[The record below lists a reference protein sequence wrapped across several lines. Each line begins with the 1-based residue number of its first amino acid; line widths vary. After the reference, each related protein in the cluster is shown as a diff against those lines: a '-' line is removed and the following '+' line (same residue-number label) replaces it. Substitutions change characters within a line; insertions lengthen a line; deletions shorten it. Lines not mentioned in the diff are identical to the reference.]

1 MAMSETCHP
10 KTYTSDLERRRDKAR
25 EWMIEALALATA
37 IVAVMHYNL
46 DGVVA
51 TLVIFV
57 GAYIVAMVVWGF
69 LWSISGVLFCALS
82 GLIYLL
88 TFGMGLDHLPGILVT
103 LFLPVIAQAYLV
115 WAMWPATGDL
125 FHPLTFLCL
134 AWLALLAIRMFEGSI
149 LAHRRPPH
157 SNRHPTE
164 RSRG

>member
-1 MAMSETCHP
+1 MAMSETCNP
-10 KTYTSDLERRRDKAR
+10 TTPPCALARRHNKAR
-25 EWMIEALALATA
+25 EWMIDALALATA
-37 IVAVMHYNL
+37 VIAVMHYNL
-46 DGVVA
+46 DGMVA

-103 LFLPVIAQAYLV
+103 LFLPVIAQAYLI

-125 FHPLTFLCL
+125 FHPLTLFCL
-134 AWLALLAIRMFEGSI
+134 AWLALLGIRMFEGSL
-149 LAHRRPPH
+149 LADWRPPH
-157 SNRHPTE
+157 SNRR
-164 RSRG
+164 RSGSARR